1 MPPWVLGRCR
11 GERGCAK
18 LYIEMLSR
26 KNILIGTALLLS
38 WAAPLLAAPAL
49 YSSAAA
55 RWSAEQAVKLPPA
68 ITPAFIKEVELS
80 YGKAAAAA
88 LAEKKE
94 KVGALLDRFGG
105 CALDRSDLETSRK
118 YFTPE
123 FQADVAYFVNG
134 GCAEFRKSAGGAA
147 VTPNPGLAGM
157 EELAASGRLATPE
170 GASAFFDGS
179 TGRGSAVPAVS
190 AGSAPARPAAQPCA
204 GGAAPASKPLS
215 SAVPALPGRL
225 RAAVT
230 PPERPAG
237 LGEDGKVHQAMAY
250 WADLRKEGWTAYKGG
265 ELTGA
270 AKAKAL
276 AKAAAG
282 AGFGGLLWLSNLSN
296 VEIAAARLGW
306 DVGAGAGAGVIATDA
321 AKLVFHSAVF
331 AMLLVPIPL
340 TKVAAAARAGQ
351 PWAIAF
357 VGAMAA
363 GPANRFI
370 FHFAD

>member
-1 MPPWVLGRCR
+1 MPRWVLGRCR
-11 GERGCAK
+11 AGRGCCK
-18 LYIEMLSR
+18 LYTEMLSR
-26 KNILIGTALLLS
+26 KNILACVALVLS
-38 WAAPLLAAPAL
+38 WTAPLLAAPAL
-49 YSSAAA
+49 YPSAAA
-55 RWSAEQAVKLPPA
+55 RWSAEQAVKLSPA
-68 ITPAFIKEVELS
+68 ITPAFIKEVESS

-88 LAEKKE
+88 LAEKKK
-94 KVGALLDRFGG
+94 KVGALLERFGG
-105 CALDRSDLETSRK
+105 CALDYSDLEISEK

-123 FQADVAYFVNG
+123 FQSEVAYFVNG
-134 GCAEFRKSAGGAA
+134 GCAEFRKSAAGAA
-147 VTPNPGLAGM
+147 RISTQGLGGM
-157 EELAASGRLATPE
+157 EELAASGRLATSE
-170 GASAFFDGS
+170 GAAAFFDGAA
-179 TGRGSAVPAVS
+179 GRGSAVPAVS
-190 AGSAPARPAAQPCA
+190 AGSAPARPAAQAYA
-204 GGAAPASKPLS
+204 GSAAASKPLS

-230 PPERPAG
+230 PPERPEG
-237 LGEDGKVHQAMAY
+237 LGEDGRVHRAMAY
-250 WADLRKEGWTAYKGG
+250 WRELRQENLAAYKSG
-265 ELTGA
+265 ELSGA

-282 AGFGGLLWLSNLSN
+282 AGFGGLLWLSNLDN

-306 DVGAGAGAGVIATDA
+306 DFGAGAGAGVIAGDA

-340 TKVAAAARAGQ
+340 TKVAKAARAGQ

>member
-1 MPPWVLGRCR
+1 
-11 GERGCAK
+11 
-18 LYIEMLSR
+18 MLSR
-26 KNILIGTALLLS
+26 KNIFICTALLLS
-38 WAAPLLAAPAL
+38 WTAPLLAAPAL
-49 YSSAAA
+49 YKAAAA
-55 RWSAEQAVKLPPA
+55 RWSVEHAVKLPPA
-68 ITPAFIKEVELS
+68 ITPSFIKEVESS

-94 KVGALLDRFGG
+94 KVGALLGRFGG
-105 CALDRSDLETSRK
+105 CALDRSDLETSEK

-123 FQADVAYFVNG
+123 FQAEVAYFVNG
-134 GCAEFRKSAGGAA
+134 GCAEFKKSAAGSAA
-147 VTPNPGLAGM
+147 IASPGLDGM
-157 EELAASGRLATPE
+157 QDLAASGRLATTE
-170 GASAFFDGS
+170 GAAAFFDGAA
-179 TGRGSAVPAVS
+179 GRGGALPAVS
-190 AGSAPARPAAQPCA
+190 AGRAAPGPEAQASA
-204 GGAAPASKPLS
+204 GSAAPAPRPLS

-230 PPERPAG
+230 PPERPEG
-237 LGEDGKVHQAMAY
+237 LGEDGRVHRAMAY
-250 WADLRKEGWTAYKGG
+250 WAALRKENWAAYKGG
-265 ELTGA
+265 ELSGA

-282 AGFGGLLWLSNLSN
+282 AGFGGLLWLSNLDN

-306 DVGAGAGAGVIATDA
+306 DVGAGAGAGVIAGDA

-340 TKVAAAARAGQ
+340 SKVAKAALAGK

>member
-1 MPPWVLGRCR
+1 
-11 GERGCAK
+11 
-18 LYIEMLSR
+18 MLSR
-26 KNILIGTALLLS
+26 KNILIGAALLLS
-38 WAAPLLAAPAL
+38 WTAPLFAAPAL
-49 YSSAAA
+49 YSAAAA

-68 ITPAFIKEVELS
+68 LTPAFLREVESS

-94 KVGALLDRFGG
+94 KVGALLGRFGD
-105 CALDRSDLETSRK
+105 CALDSSDLETSGK

-123 FQADVAYFVNG
+123 FQSEVAYFVNG
-134 GCAEFRKSAGGAA
+134 GCAEFRKSAAGGTAGPA
-147 VTPNPGLAGM
+147 KTGLGGV
-157 EELAASGRLATPE
+157 EELAASGRLATTE
-170 GASAFFDGS
+170 GAAAFFDGAA
-179 TGRGSAVPAVS
+179 GRGSAVPAVS
-190 AGSAPARPAAQPCA
+190 AGGGPARPAAP
-204 GGAAPASKPLS
+204 AATTGRPAAAKPLS

-237 LGEDGKVHQAMAY
+237 LGEDGRVHRAMAY
-250 WADLRKEGWTAYKGG
+250 WRELRKENLEAYRSG
-265 ELTGA
+265 ELSGA
-270 AKAKAL
+270 ARAKAL

-282 AGFGGLLWLSNLSN
+282 AGFGGLLWLSNLDN

-306 DVGAGAGAGVIATDA
+306 DVGAGAGAGVIAGDA

-331 AMLLVPIPL
+331 AMLLVPIPV
-340 TKVAAAARAGQ
+340 TKVAKAALAGK